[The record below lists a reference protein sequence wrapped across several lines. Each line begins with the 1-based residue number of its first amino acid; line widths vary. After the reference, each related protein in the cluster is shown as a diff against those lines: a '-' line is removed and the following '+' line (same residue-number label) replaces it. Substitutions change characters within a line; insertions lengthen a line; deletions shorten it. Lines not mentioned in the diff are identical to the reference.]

1 MASYIFKNEINL
13 DCGKTLLISR
23 AVSPMEVQPSLLMEE
38 GRETGKR
45 TRGRGRGRRGGG
57 GKGEGGGC
65 GPEQTA

>member
-1 MASYIFKNEINL
+1 V
-13 DCGKTLLISR
+13 GKTLLISR

-38 GRETGKR
+38 GRGNREEDKGA
-45 TRGRGRGRRGGG
+45 GGRR